1 MGGSA
6 KSAGKVLGY
15 WYRGML
21 IDMPLAVSEGLRAV
35 PRLYGDKVKDHGPVD
50 NWKSGATFAGKNF
63 VHGMADGLSD
73 IFTQPYK
80 GGQEEGAKG
89 VAKGIGKGAIG
100 LTTKVSSGMFPSIQN
115 DKSKILTSLSA
126 ALGLVAYPAHGMMK
140 SLYTVTHSKT
150 RKAAL
155 QARVKEGKY
164 LAEHSGRR
172 TDYHTI
178 LRNFEVAC
186 RQEVASSSQSSAY

>member
-1 MGGSA
+1 
-6 KSAGKVLGY
+6 
-15 WYRGML
+15 ML
-21 IDMPLAVSEGLRAV
+21 IDMPLAASEGLRAV
-35 PRLYGDKVKDHGPVD
+35 PRLYGDEVKDHGPVED
-50 NWKSGATFAGKNF
+50 WKSGATFAGKNF

-100 LTTKVSSGMFPSIQN
+100 LTTKVSSGMLLSIQN
-115 DKSKILTSLSA
+115 HRKEAYVNFPA

-140 SLYTVTHSKT
+140 SLYTATHSKT
-150 RKAAL
+150 RKAVF
-155 QARVKEGKY
+155 QARVREGKY
-164 LAEHSGRR
+164 LAEQSGTKNR
-172 TDYHTI
+172 YQTI

-186 RQEVASSSQSSAY
+186 RQESASKSQP